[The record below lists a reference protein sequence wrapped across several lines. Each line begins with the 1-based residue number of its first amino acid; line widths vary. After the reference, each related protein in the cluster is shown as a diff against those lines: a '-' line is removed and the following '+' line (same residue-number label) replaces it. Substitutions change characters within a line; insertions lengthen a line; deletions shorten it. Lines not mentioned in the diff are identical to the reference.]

1 MMDSSRALIARFGK
15 WHKSPVL
22 ISVFVNS
29 IGARRASLAVDNFAG
44 HQLS

>member
-1 MMDSSRALIARFGK
+1 MRESSRALIARFGK

-29 IGARRASLAVDNFAG
+29 MGKRRAPLAVDNFVG